1 MSENKFDLR
10 PLRSTDLGIICKIVS
25 GIGLKEFK
33 TCLKSDAITEAVAAR
48 NKDKTDDAILKS
60 LGLEIVLDIA
70 GIIISNIP
78 KVEKDV
84 QKFASSV
91 AGLTL
96 EEVQHL
102 SFADFGELI
111 MQIIMKDDFKDF
123 FGRVV
128 KLLK

>member
-1 MSENKFDLR
+1 MSENKFELR
-10 PLRSTDLGIICKIVS
+10 ALKSTDLGIICKIVA

-33 TCLKSDAITEAVAAR
+33 ACITD
-48 NKDKTDDAILKS
+48 NAILREVNADNKEDIAKRV
-60 LGLEIVLDIA
+60 GIEVVLDIA

-78 KVEKDV
+78 KVEKDI

-91 AGLTL
+91 SGLTL
-96 EEVQHL
+96 VEIQEL

-111 MQIIMKDDFKDF
+111 MQIVMKEDFKDF

>member
-10 PLRSTDLGIICKIVS
+10 PLKSTDLGIISKIVS

-33 TCLKSDAITEAVAAR
+33 ACIISNTVLSEVNGD
-48 NKDKTDDAILKS
+48 NKEDIAKKV
-60 LGLEIVLDIA
+60 GVEVVLEIA
-70 GIIISNIP
+70 GIIVSNIP

-96 EEVQHL
+96 EEVQQL

-111 MQIIMKDDFKDF
+111 MQIILKDDFKDF